1 MTGQGLA
8 DIASVCESSSI
19 CAHCQKHETCL
30 YYGRT
35 CTSDRAGSGWQV
47 SRFND
52 PNSGLSVF
60 LLSTRAGGV
69 GLNLQAADTVVM
81 YDTDW
86 NPQID
91 LQAQA
96 RAHRLGQQKEVCA
109 YVSAAQRLR
118 EHMEVRIYML
128 SSCACTADGH
138 DAVHG

>member
-1 MTGQGLA
+1 M
-8 DIASVCESSSI
+8 
-19 CAHCQKHETCL
+19 
-30 YYGRT
+30 
-35 CTSDRAGSGWQV
+35 

-86 NPQID
+86 NPQVD

-96 RAHRLGQQKEVCA
+96 RAHRIGQQKEVCA
-109 YVSAAQRLR
+109 PYVPAAQRLTER
-118 EHMEVRIYML
+118 MEERNYML

-138 DAVHG
+138 DAVHS

>member
-1 MTGQGLA
+1 M
-8 DIASVCESSSI
+8 
-19 CAHCQKHETCL
+19 
-30 YYGRT
+30 YYVHA
-35 CTSDRAGSGWQV
+35 CISDGAGSGWQV

-109 YVSAAQRLR
+109 CVSVAQRLR
-118 EHMEVRIYML
+118 EHMEERNYM
-128 SSCACTADGH
+128 
-138 DAVHG
+138 